1 MFCVG
6 VSNLFMLIFVFVVL
20 DLDLVLEDYLL
31 FKDFSYSALDLS
43 NISFDEEFSDNL
55 LVTDFES
62 CFNICAG

>member
-1 MFCVG
+1 
-6 VSNLFMLIFVFVVL
+6 MLIFVFVLL

-62 CFNICAG
+62 